1 MSWPE
6 PFGPQGSGENHRTSW
21 LRFLLILSVAGENN
35 GIELSM

>member
-6 PFGPQGSGENHRTSW
+6 PFGPQGLGENHRTSR
-21 LRFLLILSVAGENN
+21 LRFLLILSVAGEKN